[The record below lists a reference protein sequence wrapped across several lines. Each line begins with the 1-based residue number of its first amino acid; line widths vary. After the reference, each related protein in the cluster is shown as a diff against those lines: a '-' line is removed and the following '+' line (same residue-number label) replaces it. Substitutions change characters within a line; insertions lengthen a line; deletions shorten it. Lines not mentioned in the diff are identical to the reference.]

1 VLPAG
6 SVIWICAGFGGFGV
20 ACQAQ
25 VWVPAAAK
33 PGSELALTDTTLST
47 WFICDRQE
55 METWPGM

>member
-33 PGSELALTDTTLST
+33 PSCDLAQTRLCQHGLFVTDRRWKLGGA
-47 WFICDRQE
+47 F
-55 METWPGM
+55 